1 MQPIAE
7 QALST
12 LLRKAERRRIK
23 ASSGRLPSLKFS
35 QASLPA
41 YTRPLTREALSAIHA
56 DLREAERAGA
66 ITIDWDRRAG
76 VDGAIARIRLNDAT
90 ALAQYIG
97 VTPRWQ
103 IVAEAKQRVSP
114 WLGRWRVDAIWARWA
129 LDQKVRGLGAERAS
143 ILVDACC
150 VLERLPD
157 NQDVPVRRLSAAM
170 FQNSKHIENA
180 LVAMLDE
187 LTRPSDLVTSDTAQ
201 VLQRLGLVKHPQPL
215 MLAGRGEIRLSG
227 GATSALHAP
236 YTGLAP
242 DHFLGLAGPPPLHVL
257 TIENLTTFNEV
268 ARGMRQDANALV
280 IYTGG
285 MPSPALRLALR
296 AVIAGCTRDT
306 TFWHWGDIDVGGLR
320 IALVIDAELGDGAR
334 LQPWQMDPS
343 ALPSEVVVHRAQDSV
358 IEQMT
363 DLAERLEWPAV
374 ATGIRRMRGTVEQ
387 EVLRPSVPF

>member
-7 QALST
+7 QSLSI

-23 ASSGRLPSLKFS
+23 ASSGPSPSLRFS

-41 YTRPLTREALSAIHA
+41 YLRPLTRETLSAIHA

-66 ITIDWDRRAG
+66 IAIDWDRRAG
-76 VDGAIARIRLNDAT
+76 VDGAITRIRLNDAT

-103 IVAEAKQRVSP
+103 VVAEAEQLGCP
-114 WLGRWRVDAIWARWA
+114 WRGRWRVDHIWARWA
-129 LDQKVRGLGAERAS
+129 LDQKVRSLGAERAD
-143 ILVDACC
+143 ILVDACR

-170 FQNSKHIENA
+170 FRNSKHIENA

-187 LTRPSDLVTSDTAQ
+187 LTRPSNLVTSDTAQ

-215 MLAGRGEIRLSG
+215 MLAGRIAIRLSDG
-227 GATSALHAP
+227 TTSALHTP
-236 YTGLAP
+236 YIGVAP
-242 DHFLGLAGPPPLHVL
+242 DHLLGLAGPPPLHVL

-268 ARGMRQDANALV
+268 ARGMQQDANALV

-285 MPSPALRLALR
+285 MPSPAIRLALR
-296 AVIAGCTRDT
+296 ALIAGCSSDT

-320 IALVIDAELGDGAR
+320 IALVIDAELGDRAR
-334 LQPWQMDPS
+334 LQPWLMDPS
-343 ALPSEVVVHRAQDSV
+343 ELPPEALVHRAQDSV
-358 IEQMT
+358 IEQMA
-363 DLAERLEWPAV
+363 DLAERLQWPAV
-374 ATGIRRMRGTVEQ
+374 AAGIRRTRATVEQ
-387 EVLRPSVPF
+387 EVFNPNVPF